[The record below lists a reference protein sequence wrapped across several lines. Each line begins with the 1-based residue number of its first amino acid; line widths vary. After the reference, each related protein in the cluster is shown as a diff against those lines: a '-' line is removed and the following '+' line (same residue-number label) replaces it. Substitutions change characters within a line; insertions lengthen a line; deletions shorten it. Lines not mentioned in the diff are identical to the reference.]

1 MQQAFSALLSR
12 YPIVAQECATRGIK
26 INLAHLISEAEEN
39 LRNQMAE
46 DREISCITDT
56 NQGFVVQLSEYE
68 IMCAFALGSLR
79 TWFNEQVMGWKYRH
93 YGLPSALAHSIGQI
107 GEMAMSNYLK
117 SHEINYDSAP
127 AIVNSKA
134 DFRQDFRIEGRSVG
148 LKTAKKAAYVRVLR
162 EGYAYYPAKNKTGES
177 RRVLPYPEY
186 LVQMGVDCA
195 DFTAHI
201 LGVVRGVDISSA
213 ETVEMHGKPTHRI
226 PVSLYR
232 PLKHSPSIR
241 AKGN

>member
-12 YPIVAQECATRGIK
+12 YPIVAEECARRGVK
-26 INLAHLISEAEEN
+26 INFAHLIVEAEEN
-39 LRNQMAE
+39 LKKQIVE
-46 DREISCITDT
+46 DKRTECIIGTSHSYIM
-56 NQGFVVQLSEYE
+56 QLSEYE
-68 IMCAFALGSLR
+68 VMCAFALGVLR

-93 YGLPSALAHSIGQI
+93 HGLPSALAHSIGQL
-107 GEMAMSNYLK
+107 GEIAMSNYLTL
-117 SHEINYDSAP
+117 HEIDYYSAP

-134 DFRQDFRIEGRSVG
+134 DFRQDFRIEGHSVG

-162 EGYAYYPAKNKTGES
+162 EGYAYYPAKNKMGES
-177 RRVLPYPEY
+177 KRVLPYPEY

-201 LGVVRGVDISSA
+201 LGVVRGVDITST